1 MSHWK
6 NTIFSIL
13 GTFDD
18 SIRFYLVLLF
28 LLGICHV
35 CRKPCRSF
43 PWSTLSVRSS
53 RPKPSTEPG
62 AQLLNFSLTPA
73 LSDLLLIRNASLR
86 PGHVRRATCTG
97 PLGPMCSTETKGI
110 NLPGLAK
117 NYRFSFRHTIWHCTF
132 ELVLHRMIPFME
144 TVKES
149 KTQHLKRKR
158 PIPRKGR
165 ERMEVL
171 KEVARARLQ
180 ERFLG
185 CPCLDQFLLN
195 WYNTLDPMCIL
206 PSAWIQVQQTLLKTV
221 NWFFVK
227 QYY

>member
-35 CRKPCRSF
+35 CRKPCISF

-62 AQLLNFSLTPA
+62 AQLLNFSLMPA

-149 KTQHLKRKR
+149 KTQHLKENGPSPGKD
-158 PIPRKGR
+158 G
-165 ERMEVL
+165 
-171 KEVARARLQ
+171 
-180 ERFLG
+180 
-185 CPCLDQFLLN
+185 
-195 WYNTLDPMCIL
+195 
-206 PSAWIQVQQTLLKTV
+206 SAWKSWRKLLEPVCRRGFWDAPVWINSFWIGTTLWIPCAYCHQRGFRYSKHC
-221 NWFFVK
+221 WK
-227 QYY
+227 Q